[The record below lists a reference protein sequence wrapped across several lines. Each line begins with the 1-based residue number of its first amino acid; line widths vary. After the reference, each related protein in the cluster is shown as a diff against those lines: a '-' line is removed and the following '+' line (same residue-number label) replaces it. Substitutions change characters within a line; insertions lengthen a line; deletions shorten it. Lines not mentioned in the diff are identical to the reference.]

1 MSFAPGNIVR
11 TREREWVVLPDSTA
25 DLLLLKPLGGTDE
38 EITGILPSL
47 ENVESASFRPPDH
60 TKPGDSRSGRFLRDA
75 VRLSLRAGAGP
86 FRSFGRLAIEPRP
99 YQLVPLLMALDQNP
113 IRLLVADDVGIG
125 KTVEALLIARE
136 LLDRGEI
143 SRMAVLCPPHLAEQ
157 WQREMRS
164 KFHLE
169 AVLVLGST
177 ARRLESD
184 LAIGESIF
192 DRHPIVIVS
201 LDYIK
206 SAARRDEF
214 LRSCPEFVIVDEAH
228 TCTKGEERGR
238 QLRFELIQDLSQ
250 KENQHLVLVTATPHS
265 GKTDAFGSLL
275 SLLKPDFAEFPPD
288 LTGPANR
295 HHRERLARHLVQRR
309 RADIRHFM
317 DADTRFPD
325 RLESEETYTLNDEY
339 RKLFA
344 DVLAYSRELV
354 AEREGESKIRQRVR
368 WWSALALL
376 RSLSSS
382 PAAAAVTLRNR
393 AASCSA
399 GDVTEANLL
408 GQKSVMD
415 LTDSDGPEGEDV
427 PPGADW
433 TEEGAPDSEKR
444 RLRDFAKR
452 AETLEGDKDPKLQAF
467 LKPLKKLLSDGYNP
481 IVFCRFIDTAEYL
494 AKALRESLPK
504 KYEIAAVTGLL
515 APAEREGRID
525 QLTETATANGTTPIL
540 VCTDCLSEGV
550 NLQQTFNAVV
560 HYDLAWNPTRHEQRE
575 GRVDRFGQP
584 KDDVRVLTYYSK
596 DNQVDGLVLEIL
608 LQKHKRIRSALGISI
623 PLPVDSEQVMAA
635 IMEGLILRGGDLGR
649 SSNQGLF
656 DFVKPIEEDV
666 EKQWQSVSDREKRS
680 RSLFAQESL
689 KPEQVLPEWQAVRD
703 AVGTSAQ
710 VKPFVLDAFAA
721 FGATCVEKQ
730 RFHTITLN
738 ECPRELRDSLSLGD
752 KTTLNVVFENPVP
765 DGAILL
771 TRSHPLTDAL
781 ASYVLDSASDPFAP
795 HAVARRCGVT
805 ITKAVERRTTLLLL
819 RFRHHLLMVRG
830 KETSRLL
837 AEECV
842 TLAFRGPARQPEWL
856 ASAEVETLLGATP
869 AGSITPDLASH
880 DLERS
885 LTALPDLNPHLEI
898 VASNR
903 AAAAL
908 EAHRRV
914 RDASKIKGLRYDVE
928 AVLPVDV
935 LGLYLLQPA
944 QPNL

>member
-1 MSFAPGNIVR
+1 MIFAPGNIVR
-11 TREREWVVLPDSTA
+11 VREREWVVLPDSNA
-25 DLLLLKPLGGTDE
+25 ELLLLKPLGGTDD
-38 EITGILPSL
+38 EITGILPAL
-47 ENVESASFRPPDH
+47 ENVASASFRPPDH

-113 IRLLVADDVGIG
+113 VRLLVADDVGIG

-143 SRMAVLCPPHLAEQ
+143 SRVAVLCPPHLAEQ
-157 WQREMRS
+157 WQREMRG
-164 KFHLE
+164 KFHLDPT
-169 AVLVLGST
+169 LVLGST

-184 LAIGESIF
+184 LAVGESIF
-192 DRHPIVIVS
+192 DRHPLVIVS

-206 SAARRDEF
+206 SPARRDEF
-214 LRSCPEFVIVDEAH
+214 LRSCPELVIVDEAH

-250 KENQHLVLVTATPHS
+250 KADQHLVLVTATPHS
-265 GKTDAFGSLL
+265 GKADAFSSLL
-275 SLLKPDFAEFPPD
+275 SLLKPEFADLPTD
-288 LTGPANR
+288 LTGPEKR
-295 HHRERLARHLVQRR
+295 PHRERLAKHLVQRR

-325 RLESEETYTLNDEY
+325 RLESEETYTLNNEY

-393 AASCSA
+393 AASCTA
-399 GDVTEANLL
+399 GNEAEANLL
-408 GQKSVMD
+408 GEKSVMD
-415 LTDSDGPEGEDV
+415 LTSADGPDGEDV
-427 PPGADW
+427 SPGADW
-433 TEEGAPDSEKR
+433 MDEGAPDSEKR
-444 RLRDFAKR
+444 RLRDFARR
-452 AETLEGDKDPKLQAF
+452 AEALCGSQDPKLDAF
-467 LKPLKKLLSDGYNP
+467 LKPLKKLLGDGYHP

-494 AKALRESLPK
+494 ANALRESLPK
-504 KYEIAAVTGLL
+504 KFEIAAVTGLL

-596 DNQVDGLVLEIL
+596 DNQVDGLVLEVL
-608 LQKHKRIRSALGISI
+608 LRKHKRIRSALGISI

-635 IMEGLILRGGDLGR
+635 IMEGLILRGNDLGKE
-649 SSNQGLF
+649 SNQELF
-656 DFVKPIEEDV
+656 NFVKPIEEDV
-666 EKQWQSVSDREKRS
+666 EKQWQSVSEREKRS

-721 FGATCVEKQ
+721 FGATCAEKQ
-730 RFHTITLN
+730 RYHTITVN
-738 ECPRELRDSLSLGD
+738 ECPRELRDSLQLGD
-752 KTTLNVVFENPVP
+752 KTSLNVVFENPVP
-765 DGAILL
+765 EGAILL

-781 ASYVLDSASDPFAP
+781 ASYVLDTASDP
-795 HAVARRCGVT
+795 HAAKAIARRCGVT
-805 ITKAVERRTTLLLL
+805 ITKAVDRRTTLLLL

-830 KETSRLL
+830 KEESRLL

-842 TLAFRGPARQPEWL
+842 TLAFRGSAKQPEWL
-856 ASAEVETLLGATP
+856 TPAEVETLLAAQP
-869 AGSITPDLASH
+869 AGNITPDLASH
-880 DLERS
+880 DLERALGNLAE
-885 LTALPDLNPHLEI
+885 LTPHLDQ
-898 VASNR
+898 VAKNR
-903 AAAAL
+903 AGDAL
-908 EAHRRV
+908 AAHRRV

-935 LGLYLLQPA
+935 LGLYLLQPT
-944 QPNL
+944 N